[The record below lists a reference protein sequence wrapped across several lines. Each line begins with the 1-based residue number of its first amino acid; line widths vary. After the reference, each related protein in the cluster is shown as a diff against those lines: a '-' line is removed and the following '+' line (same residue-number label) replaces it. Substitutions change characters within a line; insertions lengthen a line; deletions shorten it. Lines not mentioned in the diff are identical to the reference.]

1 MNSLIS
7 SVAWVRR
14 GVASQHPKKY
24 VLDDQELERVSAL
37 ARIELEDARKELEKA
52 HKVAQSMGKGAEGD
66 EADDADE
73 DDESAWVDEDE
84 SAMDDDVPMD
94 QDQEPKPQGSKAS
107 GEDLSQ
113 YNLDDYDNDEAMP
126 GMGPFSNIKGLTFYR
141 NNDED
146 PFITLKENE
155 EDQEREELEVLPTDN
170 LLVVAKTE
178 DEISQLEIFV
188 YEESED
194 NLYAHHDLML
204 PSFPLCLE
212 WLDFPP
218 VSSPARRDSSGSN
231 GEPISQFGNFI
242 AVGTLEPEIEI
253 WSLDTVDAMYPDM
266 VLGRP
271 DKTAAHVPVPLG
283 TGKKKRKKT
292 KARPA
297 SGAHHVDAVLS
308 LSWNRTHR
316 NLLAS
321 ASADKTVKLW
331 DLNRDPT
338 ITGHGAEGEGAL
350 RSFDVHTD
358 KVQAVQWNQAE
369 PTVLLTGSYDRTVR
383 TFDSRAPDAG
393 VGAFLAAD
401 VEALRWDPFEPHSF
415 YVSLENGL
423 VLNFDA
429 RTLPSDLSSPSP
441 ARFTVSAH
449 DGAVSAL
456 DVNPHVRGVIATGGT
471 DKIVKVWNV
480 AEDQDTGKRQVSL
493 VTSRD
498 LGVGKVFSTAWS
510 PDDPLTLAAAGSK
523 AKLQVW
529 DIGANAGARKVLGP
543 KLAEAGRVLREK
555 QGGGVIGVASD
566 DEDSSGTDGEDEGE
580 R

>member
-1 MNSLIS
+1 MSSLIS

-14 GVASQHPKKY
+14 GVAARHPTKY

-37 ARIELEDARKELEKA
+37 ARIELEDARKELELA
-52 HKVAQSMGKGAEGD
+52 HKAAQSMGKGAEGE
-66 EADDADE
+66 EADNADE
-73 DDESAWVDEDE
+73 EDESAWVDEDDD
-84 SAMDDDVPMD
+84 AMDENVPMD
-94 QDQEPKPQGSKAS
+94 QDKPEKSAQSTANGD
-107 GEDLSQ
+107 DLAE
-113 YNLDDYDNDEAMP
+113 YNLDDYDNDDAMP
-126 GMGPFSNIKGLTFYR
+126 GMGPFSNIKGLTYYR

-146 PFITLKENE
+146 PYITLKEDDE
-155 EDQEREELEVLPTDN
+155 AQEREELEVLPTDN

-178 DEISQLEIFV
+178 DEISQLEIYV
-188 YEESED
+188 YDESEE
-194 NLYAHHDLML
+194 NLYVHHDIML

-212 WLDFPP
+212 WLDFQP
-218 VSSPARRDSSGSN
+218 VSSPAARPSPDSGA
-231 GEPISQFGNFI
+231 PAQFGNFI

-253 WSLDTVDAMYPDM
+253 WSLDVVEAMYPDM

-271 DKTAAHVPVPLG
+271 DKTAAHVPTPLG

-292 KARPA
+292 KARPVSA
-297 SGAHHVDAVLS
+297 AHHVDAVLG

-331 DLNRDPT
+331 DLTRDPT
-338 ITGHGAEGEGAL
+338 INGEGGEGEGAL
-350 RSFDVHTD
+350 RSFDVHKD
-358 KVQAVQWNQAE
+358 KVQAVQWNQAD

-393 VGAFLAAD
+393 VGAVVGAD
-401 VEALRWDPFEPHSF
+401 VEALRWDPWETHAF

-441 ARFTVSAH
+441 ARFTVAAH

-456 DVNPHVRGVIATGGT
+456 DINPHVRGIIATGGT
-471 DKIVKVWNV
+471 DKVVKVWNV
-480 AEDQDTGKRQVSL
+480 MEDQDLGKRQVSL

-498 LGVGKVFSTAWS
+498 LGVGKVFSTVWS

-523 AKLQVW
+523 AKLQIW
-529 DIGANAGARKVLGP
+529 DIGANAHARKVLGP
-543 KLAEAGRVLREK
+543 KIAEAGRALKEK
-555 QGGGVIGVASD
+555 QGGGVISVATD
-566 DEDSSGTDGEDEGE
+566 DEDSSGDEGGGE
-580 R
+580 E

>member
-1 MNSLIS
+1 MSALIS
-7 SVAWVRR
+7 SAAWVRR
-14 GVASQHPKKY
+14 GVTAQHPTKY

-37 ARIELEDARKELEKA
+37 ARVELEDARKELELA
-52 HKVAQSMGKGAEGD
+52 HKAAQSMGKGAEGD
-66 EADDADE
+66 EADDTT
-73 DDESAWVDEDE
+73 DDDGWVDEDDD
-84 SAMDDDVPMD
+84 AMVEDVPMD
-94 QDQEPKPQGSKAS
+94 QDEPQGSTDTAPK
-107 GEDLSQ
+107 GDDLGQ
-113 YNLDDYDNDEAMP
+113 YNLDDYDNDDAMP
-126 GMGPFSNIKGLTFYR
+126 GMGPFSNIKGLTYYR

-146 PFITLKENE
+146 PYITLKEDDE
-155 EDQEREELEVLPTDN
+155 AQEREELEVLPTDN

-178 DEISQLEIFV
+178 DEISQLEIYV
-188 YEESED
+188 YDESEE
-194 NLYAHHDLML
+194 NLYVHHDLML

-218 VSSPARRDSSGSN
+218 VSSPSARPPTEG
-231 GEPISQFGNFI
+231 GAVAQFGNFI
-242 AVGTLEPEIEI
+242 AVGTLDPEIEI
-253 WSLDTVDAMYPDM
+253 WSLNTVEAMYPDM

-271 DKTAAHVPVPLG
+271 DKTAAHVPTPLG

-297 SGAHHVDAVLS
+297 SSAHHVDAVLS

-321 ASADKTVKLW
+321 ASADRTVKLW
-331 DLNRDPT
+331 DLSRDPT
-338 ITGHGAEGEGAL
+338 INGEGGEGQGAL
-350 RSFDVHTD
+350 RSFDVHKD
-358 KVQAVQWNQAE
+358 KVQAVQWNQAD

-393 VGAFLAAD
+393 VGAVVGAD
-401 VEALRWDPFEPHSF
+401 VEALRWDPWEPHGF

-429 RTLPSDLSSPSP
+429 RALPSDLSAPSPS
-441 ARFTVSAH
+441 RFTLQAH

-456 DVNPHVRGVIATGGT
+456 DVNPHVRGILATGGT

-480 AEDQDTGKRQVSL
+480 TEDQDLGKRQVSL

-523 AKLQVW
+523 AKLQIW
-529 DIGANAGARKVLGP
+529 DVGANANARKVLGP
-543 KLAEAGRVLREK
+543 KVAEAGRVLKEK
-555 QGGGVIGVASD
+555 QGGGIISVASD
-566 DEDSSGTDGEDEGE
+566 DEDSSGDEDEGDE
-580 R
+580 E

>member
-1 MNSLIS
+1 MSALIS
-7 SVAWVRR
+7 SAAWVRR
-14 GVASQHPKKY
+14 GVTAQHPTKY

-37 ARIELEDARKELEKA
+37 ARVELEDARKELELA
-52 HKVAQSMGKGAEGD
+52 HKAAQSMGKGAEGE
-66 EADDADE
+66 EADDTT
-73 DDESAWVDEDE
+73 DDDGWVDEDE
-84 SAMDDDVPMD
+84 DAMDEDVPMD
-94 QDQEPKPQGSKAS
+94 QDQAEGSTDAAPT
-107 GEDLSQ
+107 GDDLEQ
-113 YNLDDYDNDEAMP
+113 YNLDDYDNDDAMP
-126 GMGPFSNIKGLTFYR
+126 GMGPFSNIKGLTYYR

-146 PFITLKENE
+146 PYITLKEDDE
-155 EDQEREELEVLPTDN
+155 AQEREELEVLPTDN

-178 DEISQLEIFV
+178 DEISQLEIYV
-188 YEESED
+188 YDESEE
-194 NLYAHHDLML
+194 NLYVHHDLML

-218 VSSPARRDSSGSN
+218 VSSPSVRAPAEG
-231 GEPISQFGNFI
+231 GAAAQFGNFI
-242 AVGTLEPEIEI
+242 AVGTLDPEIEI
-253 WSLDTVDAMYPDM
+253 WSLDTVEAMYPDM

-271 DKTAAHVPVPLG
+271 DKTAAHVPTPLG

-297 SGAHHVDAVLS
+297 STAHHVDAVLS

-321 ASADKTVKLW
+321 ASADRTVKLW
-331 DLNRDPT
+331 DLSRDPT
-338 ITGHGAEGEGAL
+338 INGEGGEGQGAL
-350 RSFDVHTD
+350 RSFDVHKD
-358 KVQAVQWNQAE
+358 KVQAVQWNQAD

-393 VGAFLAAD
+393 VGAVVGAD
-401 VEALRWDPFEPHSF
+401 VEALRWDPWEPHGF

-429 RTLPSDLSSPSP
+429 RALPSDLSSPSP
-441 ARFTVSAH
+441 SRFTLQAH

-456 DVNPHVRGVIATGGT
+456 DINPHVRGILATGGT
-471 DKIVKVWNV
+471 DKVVKVWNV
-480 AEDQDTGKRQVSL
+480 TEDQDLGKRQVSL

-523 AKLQVW
+523 AKLQIW
-529 DIGANAGARKVLGP
+529 DIGANANARKVLGP
-543 KLAEAGRVLREK
+543 KVAEAGRVLKEK
-555 QGGGVIGVASD
+555 QGGGIISVASD
-566 DEDSSGTDGEDEGE
+566 DEDSSGGEDEGDE
-580 R
+580 E